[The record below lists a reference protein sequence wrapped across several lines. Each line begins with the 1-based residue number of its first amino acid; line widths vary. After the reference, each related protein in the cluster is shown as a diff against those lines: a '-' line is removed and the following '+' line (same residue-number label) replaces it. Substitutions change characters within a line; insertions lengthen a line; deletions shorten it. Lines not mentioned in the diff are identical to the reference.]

1 MANQRRADKVIFGG
15 FIVEKQKAKILE
27 LADRHG
33 AYQSDVL
40 KAMAANYMA
49 LPKSKQRELLLNVMS
64 SDD

>member
-1 MANQRRADKVIFGG
+1 MSNQRRADKTSFAG
-15 FIVEKQKAKILE
+15 FILKKQKAKILE
-27 LADRHG
+27 LANRHG